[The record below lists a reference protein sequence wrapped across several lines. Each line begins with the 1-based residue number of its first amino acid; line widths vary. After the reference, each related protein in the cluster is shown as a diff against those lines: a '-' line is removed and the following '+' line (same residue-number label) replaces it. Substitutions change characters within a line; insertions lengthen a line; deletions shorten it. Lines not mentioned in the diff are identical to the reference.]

1 MQLLSD
7 LSPAGTEVVEDD
19 VRAAADELG
28 KLQRR
33 LFLDPH
39 AEHLEAIE
47 ERNLSLAHVR
57 ALYLLAATP
66 EPLSAGQLAERLGLS
81 PAAMSRALDTL
92 VRRRL
97 ATRRESSADRR
108 VRLVEIADRGRAL
121 VDELLVLRNAGLE
134 RFAAGLEPEQRRR
147 LADVL
152 ADVNAASAS
161 QEPEPA
167 PAR

>member
-7 LSPAGTEVVEDD
+7 SQTVGTATVDDD
-19 VRAAADELG
+19 VHAAAEELG

-39 AEHLEAIE
+39 AQHLEAIE

-57 ALYLLAATP
+57 ALYLLAAAP
-66 EPLSAGQLAERLGLS
+66 DPLSAGQLAEQLGLS

-97 ATRRESSADRR
+97 ATRRESRRDRR
-108 VRLVEIADRGRAL
+108 VRLVEIGERGQAL
-121 VDELLVLRNAGLE
+121 VDELLALRTAGLE
-134 RFAAGLEPEQRRR
+134 HFAAELEPEQRRR
-147 LADVL
+147 LAEVL
-152 ADVNAASAS
+152 ADVNAAT
-161 QEPEPA
+161 PA
-167 PAR
+167 PGTDA